1 MLYDKFESFVSDLI
15 KIGRSLQT
23 SQESYQDAM
32 NKLVEG
38 RGNIVKKVENLKKL
52 GAKTKKSLPQNIIDR
67 SSGELES

>member
-1 MLYDKFESFVSDLI
+1 
-15 KIGRSLQT
+15 
-23 SQESYQDAM
+23 M